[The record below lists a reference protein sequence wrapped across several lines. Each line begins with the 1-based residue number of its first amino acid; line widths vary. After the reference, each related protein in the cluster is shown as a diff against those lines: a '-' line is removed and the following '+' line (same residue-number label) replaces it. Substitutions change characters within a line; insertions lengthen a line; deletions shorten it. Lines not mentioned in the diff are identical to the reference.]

1 MNVMATR
8 QTARD
13 YALYVGCLLASV
25 AVNLA
30 VVRSFHL
37 VSDVVPALALN
48 AESSGILLIAMA
60 TELTAE
66 VGWFFAA
73 LFLPRIKKM
82 PILKRRSLIDFLQAA
97 TDTS

>member
-1 MNVMATR
+1 MATR

-30 VVRSFHL
+30 VARCFHL
-37 VSDVVPALALN
+37 INDVVPALALN
-48 AESSGILLIAMA
+48 AESSGILLIAIA

-66 VGWFFAA
+66 FGWFFAT
-73 LFLPRIKKM
+73 LFLPRIKKI
-82 PILKRRSLIDFLQAA
+82 PILKRHSLIDSLQVT